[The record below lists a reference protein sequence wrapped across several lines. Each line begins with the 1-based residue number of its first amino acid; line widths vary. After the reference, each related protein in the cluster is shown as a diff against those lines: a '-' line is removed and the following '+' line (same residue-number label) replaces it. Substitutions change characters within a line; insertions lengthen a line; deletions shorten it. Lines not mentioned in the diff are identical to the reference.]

1 MIIKVVGC
9 YIFNQV
15 INDFKYESKKLSE
28 DEINEMVKD
37 KIKEIK
43 IFKIFYGVTQNSEF
57 KTSIEILLNYMI
69 SFTIGTY
76 LNEDL
81 TNNFHEIEIWIKGKK
96 KIYK

>member
-1 MIIKVVGC
+1 M

-28 DEINEMVKD
+28 DEINEMVKE
-37 KIKEIK
+37 KEIKFLHK
-43 IFKIFYGVTQNSEF
+43 IFKIFYWVTQNSKF
-57 KTSIEILLNYMI
+57 KTSIEILLNYMT